1 MSPFQLTIAVV
12 ALAFAQALTI
22 LLTIGRERE
31 IKQLRELITE
41 QRILIAQMRAWMSG
55 RMQSAQPRRIKADRE
70 PMRES
75 KAPPVKSPTEVE
87 TREDTT
93 KGLTTAKPT
102 QEPIAENKKA
112 QKPEIKLKDLH
123 DTVKPRTPEDETK
136 EDATKRLT
144 KVTDWLKDDAAK
156 AREIVAARHGKPPDQ

>member
-41 QRILIAQMRAWMSG
+41 QRMLIAQMRAWMSG

-75 KAPPVKSPTEVE
+75 KAPPVKPPTQVE

-102 QEPIAENKKA
+102 QEPIAEKKA

-144 KVTDWLKDDAAK
+144 KVTDWLKEDVAK

>member
-1 MSPFQLTIAVV
+1 MNPFQLTIAVV

-41 QRILIAQMRAWMSG
+41 QRTLIAQMRAWMSG
-55 RMQSAQPRRIKADRE
+55 RMQSAQPRRMKADRE

-75 KAPPVKSPTEVE
+75 KAPPVKPPNQVE

-102 QEPIAENKKA
+102 QEPIAEKKA

-144 KVTDWLKDDAAK
+144 KVTDWLKEDVAK

>member
-75 KAPPVKSPTEVE
+75 KAPPVKPPNQVE

-102 QEPIAENKKA
+102 QEPIAEKKA

-144 KVTDWLKDDAAK
+144 KVTDWLKEDVAK

>member
-1 MSPFQLTIAVV
+1 MNPFQLTIAVV

-41 QRILIAQMRAWMSG
+41 QRTLIAQMRAWMSG
-55 RMQSAQPRRIKADRE
+55 RMQSAQPRRMKADRE

-75 KAPPVKSPTEVE
+75 KAPPVKPPTQVE

-102 QEPIAENKKA
+102 QEPTAEKKA

-144 KVTDWLKDDAAK
+144 KVTDWLKEDVAK

>member
-1 MSPFQLTIAVV
+1 
-12 ALAFAQALTI
+12 
-22 LLTIGRERE
+22 
-31 IKQLRELITE
+31 
-41 QRILIAQMRAWMSG
+41 MSG
-55 RMQSAQPRRIKADRE
+55 RMQSPQPRRIKADRE

-75 KAPPVKSPTEVE
+75 KAPPVKPPTQVE

-102 QEPIAENKKA
+102 QEPIAEKKA

-144 KVTDWLKDDAAK
+144 KVTDWLKEDVAK

>member
-1 MSPFQLTIAVV
+1 MNPFQLTIAVV

-41 QRILIAQMRAWMSG
+41 QRTLIAQMRAWMSG
-55 RMQSAQPRRIKADRE
+55 RMQSAQPRRMKADRE

-75 KAPPVKSPTEVE
+75 KAPPVKPPTQVE

-102 QEPIAENKKA
+102 QEPIAEKKA

>member
-1 MSPFQLTIAVV
+1 MNPFQLTIAVV

-41 QRILIAQMRAWMSG
+41 QRTLIAQMRAWMSG
-55 RMQSAQPRRIKADRE
+55 RMQSAQPRRMKADRE

-75 KAPPVKSPTEVE
+75 KAPPVKPPTQVE

-102 QEPIAENKKA
+102 QEPIAEKKA

-144 KVTDWLKDDAAK
+144 KVTDWLKEDVAK

>member
-1 MSPFQLTIAVV
+1 MNPFHLTIAVV

-31 IKQLRELITE
+31 IKQLRELVTE

-55 RMQSAQPRRIKADRE
+55 RMQGAQPRRIKPDRE
-70 PMRES
+70 QMRES
-75 KAPPVKSPTEVE
+75 KAPPVRPPNEVQ
-87 TREDTT
+87 TREDAT
-93 KGLTTAKPT
+93 KGPTTAKPT
-102 QEPIAENKKA
+102 QEPIPENKKA
-112 QKPEIKLKDLH
+112 QKPDIKLKDLH
-123 DTVKPRTPEDETK
+123 DTVKPHTPEDETK

-144 KVTDWLKDDAAK
+144 KVTDWLKDDVAK